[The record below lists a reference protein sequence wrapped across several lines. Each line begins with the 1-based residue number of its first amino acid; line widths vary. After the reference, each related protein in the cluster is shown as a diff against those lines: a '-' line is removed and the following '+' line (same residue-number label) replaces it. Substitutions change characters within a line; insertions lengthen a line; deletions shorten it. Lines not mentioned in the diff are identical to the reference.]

1 MPQFLIFQAKF
12 ISEEMI
18 ETKVCI
24 IGAGPGGATA
34 ALQLAQLG
42 IECVVVDKAVF
53 PRDKVC
59 GDGLSGKVLTALEQ
73 IDPAI
78 AQRLREFTPKQ
89 DSWGVTFVAPGRTSM
104 EVAYKPNY
112 NLQTDEPAGFVCKRI
127 HFDNFMVDEVKRR
140 PEIRLFEGITID
152 KYVLQEDGYL
162 VTDTSGNF
170 SVKAPLLI
178 IANGA
183 HSSFTKEVANIRMEP
198 AYYAAGVRAYY
209 KNVKG
214 MHADSFIELHF
225 LKPLLP
231 GYLWIFPLP
240 NGDANVGM
248 DMISEAV
255 RSKKINLKK
264 LLTDTLEQD
273 PVFKERFR
281 EAEIDSPIEGY
292 GLPLGSKK
300 RKLSGN
306 RYMLVGDAA
315 YLVDPFTG
323 EGIGNALYAGRI
335 AAQQAAVAL
344 AAGDFSENR
353 LAAYD
358 ERVYQVLGPELQLS
372 HRLQKLVKY
381 PRLFNLL
388 MKMGTRNKQLK
399 ELISCMFYEVDLRKK
414 LAKPSFYVRL
424 LLNK

>member
-1 MPQFLIFQAKF
+1 MPQFLIFQPNFMK
-12 ISEEMI
+12 SML

-34 ALQLAQLG
+34 ALQLAHLG

-59 GDGLSGKVLTALEQ
+59 GDGLSGKVLTALEA
-73 IDPAI
+73 IDKGI
-78 AQRLREFTPKQ
+78 ADRLRQYAEKLG
-89 DSWGVTFVAPGRTSM
+89 SWGVTFVSPGRVAM

-112 NLQTDEPAGFVCKRI
+112 DRQVDEPAGFVCKRI
-127 HFDNFMVDEVKRR
+127 HFDNFLVDELKRR
-140 PEIRLFEGITID
+140 PDMIRLFEGIAID
-152 KYVLQEDGYL
+152 KYELQEDGYL
-162 VTDTSGNF
+162 VADAAGTF
-170 SVKAPLLI
+170 SVKAQLLI
-178 IANGA
+178 VANGA

-198 AYYAAGVRAYY
+198 AFYAAGVRAYY

-214 MHADSFIELHF
+214 AHADNFIELHF

-240 NGDANVGM
+240 NGEANVGM

-255 RSKKINLKK
+255 RSRKINLKK
-264 LLTDTLEQD
+264 LLTDTLEND

-281 EAEIDSPIEGY
+281 DAEITSNIEGY

-300 RKLSGN
+300 RKLSGP

-323 EGIGNALYAGRI
+323 EGIGNALYAGRF
-335 AAQQAAVAL
+335 AARQAA
-344 AAGDFSENR
+344 AAIGANDFSEAA
-353 LAAYD
+353 LAGYD
-358 ERVYQVLGPELQLS
+358 ENVYRVLGPELQLS

-381 PRLFNLL
+381 PWLFNLL

-414 LAKPSFYVRL
+414 LARPSFYIKL

>member
-1 MPQFLIFQAKF
+1 MPQFLIFQANF
-12 ISEEMI
+12 MI
-18 ETKVCI
+18 GMIQTKVCI

-59 GDGLSGKVLTALEQ
+59 GDGLSGKVLTALEA
-73 IDPAI
+73 IDKEVAD
-78 AQRLREFTPKQ
+78 RLRQYAEKLG
-89 DSWGVTFVAPGRTSM
+89 SWGVTFVSPGRVAM

-112 NLQTDEPAGFVCKRI
+112 NRQVDEPAGFVCKRI
-127 HFDNFMVDEVKRR
+127 HFDNFLVDELKRR
-140 PEIRLFEGITID
+140 REIQLFEGIAID
-152 KYVLQEDGYL
+152 KYKLQDDGYL
-162 VTDTSGNF
+162 VTDASGKF
-170 SVKAPLLI
+170 SVKAQLLI
-178 IANGA
+178 VANGA
-183 HSSFTKEVANIRMEP
+183 HSAFTKEVANIRMEP

-214 MHADSFIELHF
+214 THADNFIELHF

-240 NGDANVGM
+240 NGEANVGM

-255 RSKKINLKK
+255 RSKKVNLKK
-264 LLTDTLEQD
+264 LLTETLEND

-281 EAEIDSPIEGY
+281 DAEMTSNIEGY

-300 RKLSGN
+300 RKLSGE

-323 EGIGNALYAGRI
+323 EGIGNALYAGRL
-335 AAQQAAVAL
+335 AAQQAAAAL
-344 AAGDFSENR
+344 QANDLSAAG

-358 ERVYQVLGPELQLS
+358 ESVYRVLGPELQLS
-372 HRLQKLVKY
+372 HRLQKLVRY
-381 PRLFNLL
+381 PWLFNLL

-414 LAKPSFYVRL
+414 LARPSFYVKL